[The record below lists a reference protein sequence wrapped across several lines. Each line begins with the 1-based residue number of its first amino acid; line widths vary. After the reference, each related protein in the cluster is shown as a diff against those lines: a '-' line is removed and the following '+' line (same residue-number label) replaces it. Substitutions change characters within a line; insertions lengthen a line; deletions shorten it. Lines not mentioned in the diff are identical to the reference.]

1 MFKDKRLDNH
11 DNAATT
17 ALQQRPA
24 AGQQPPTSVSCI
36 GSSMS
41 IVGNVECGGPAQIF
55 GKIEGELRATE
66 LLIGEGAEVEGSIQ
80 AQEVTINGRVKG
92 TIRAVRVK
100 LQGAKVEGDIIHR
113 ALSVDETSVFEGS
126 SRRVENPLEQRADT
140 AASPSNGK
148 APAKKVVP
156 GPSLVPPTSPA
167 TNGAVQ
173 PN

>member
-1 MFKDKRLDNH
+1 RLDNH

-17 ALQQRPA
+17 ALQQRSA

-41 IVGNVECGGPAQIF
+41 IVGNIEWGGPGQVY

-66 LLIGEGAEVEGSIQ
+66 RLTGQGAEVEGSIQ

-92 TIRAVRVK
+92 TVRAVRVK
-100 LQGAKVEGDIIHR
+100 LQGATVEGDIIHR
-113 ALSVDETSVFEGS
+113 ALSVDESSVFEGS
-126 SRRVENPLEQRADT
+126 SRRVENPLEHRADA

-156 GPSLVPPTSPA
+156 
-167 TNGAVQ
+167 
-173 PN
+173 